1 MALRRRQRAP
11 KRRARG
17 SLAAPLDAK
26 ATAQIRHDF
35 RCFLEA
41 SFKAIVEVIPQTSVA
56 TCAHDTATCAHD
68 TPLEE

>member
-1 MALRRRQRAP
+1 
-11 KRRARG
+11 
-17 SLAAPLDAK
+17 LDAK